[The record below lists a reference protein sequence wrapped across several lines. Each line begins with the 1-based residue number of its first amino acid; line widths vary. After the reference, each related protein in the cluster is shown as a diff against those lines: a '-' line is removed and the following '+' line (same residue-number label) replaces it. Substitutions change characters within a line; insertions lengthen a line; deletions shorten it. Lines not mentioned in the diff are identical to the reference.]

1 MPSAW
6 VRAWRGSNSPDPA
19 TGPAVRKTT
28 SNSRACT
35 TRFSFRTSPNS
46 PAPTRT
52 PRAASSRPSMNFTTA
67 ASRSWCRPRRRPPSF
82 IGANGSRSSFTAP
95 RAASWKCRRN
105 AISPANTNPWH
116 NSRMK
121 TVAEF
126 KIHYRQILGEA
137 GEVLAPLP
145 QFAQDTA
152 EVLRMYRAMTL
163 VRVFDAKAVN
173 LQRTGQLGTYPSSL
187 GHEATH
193 VGVGAAMR
201 PEDVLA
207 PVYREFGTQLWR
219 GVTMT
224 EILTYW
230 GGDERGNDF
239 AVPRQDFAW
248 CVPIA
253 TQTLHAAGAAMA
265 FKVRK
270 EPRCALAYIGDGGTS
285 EGAFYEALN
294 LAGSRALPVVFVIVN
309 NGWAI
314 SVPVSAQTAAKTLAQ
329 KAVAAG
335 IPGVQVDGN
344 DVFAVRG
351 GVAEALGAAR
361 LGAGPSV
368 IEAMTYRLSDH
379 TTADDATRYRSGE
392 EVKDAWAL
400 EPLIRLRKFLIDA
413 GLWDAA
419 KEYALLEECT
429 QKVDAAVR

>member
-1 MPSAW
+1 
-6 VRAWRGSNSPDPA
+6 
-19 TGPAVRKTT
+19 
-28 SNSRACT
+28 
-35 TRFSFRTSPNS
+35 
-46 PAPTRT
+46 
-52 PRAASSRPSMNFTTA
+52 
-67 ASRSWCRPRRRPPSF
+67 
-82 IGANGSRSSFTAP
+82 
-95 RAASWKCRRN
+95 
-105 AISPANTNPWH
+105 
-116 NSRMK
+116 MK

-126 KIHYRQILGEA
+126 QIHHRQILGPGGEPVSALPPFAKDA
-137 GEVLAPLP
+137 G
-145 QFAQDTA
+145 

-173 LQRTGQLGTYPSSL
+173 LQRTGQLGTYPSCL
-187 GHEATH
+187 GHEAAH

-219 GVTMT
+219 GVTMA

-239 AVPRQDFAW
+239 AVPRHDFAW

-270 EPRCALAYIGDGGTS
+270 ERRCALAYIGDGGTS

-314 SVPVSAQTAAKTLAQ
+314 SVPVAAQTAAQTLAQ
-329 KAVAAG
+329 KAVSAG

-344 DVFAVRG
+344 DVFAVREAVG
-351 GVAEALGAAR
+351 EALESAR
-361 LGAGPSV
+361 RGAGPTL
-368 IEAMTYRLSDH
+368 IEALTYRLSDH
-379 TTADDATRYRSGE
+379 TTADDASRYRSGH
-392 EVKDAWAL
+392 EVKEAWRV
-400 EPLIRLRKFLIDA
+400 EPLIRLRRFLCELGI
-413 GLWDAA
+413 WDDG
-419 KEYALLEECT
+419 KEQVLLQECARE
-429 QKVDAAVR
+429 VEAAVTGYMARANPTTDAMFDHLFAALPAHLHEQRLVARKYGSKHSGH